1 MGLFCLGCTHIL
13 HSSAL
18 NMPEMTE
25 TLTTKPEEES
35 NENDSGTDSDGDD
48 DSIPELEETAGETA
62 EDAAVTAAAAAGLS
76 EDASSKAK
84 QSRGEKKA
92 RKIMSKLGLKQV
104 TWVSRVTIRKS
115 KNILFVINKPDVY
128 KNPASDTYIVFGEAK
143 IEDLTQ
149 QAQMEAAQKFKAAEV
164 PQPTEMGAT
173 GTAGPA
179 AIPEE
184 EDEED
189 GEVDSSGVEDKDIEL
204 VMSQANVSRSKAVK
218 ALKNNANDIVN
229 AIMELTM

>member
-1 MGLFCLGCTHIL
+1 MGVFSKQLLSSKH
-13 HSSAL
+13 HSLSST
-18 NMPEMTE
+18 MPEMTE

-35 NENDSGTDSDGDD
+35 NENDSGTDSEGDD
-48 DSIPELEETAGETA
+48 DSIPELEETAGEA
-62 EDAAVTAAAAAGLS
+62 GGDAAVSAAAAAGLG

-104 TWVSRVTIRKS
+104 TGVSRVTIRKS

-149 QAQMEAAQKFKAAEV
+149 QAQMEAAQKFKAAEAPV
-164 PQPTEMGAT
+164 PSEMGAT
-173 GTAGPA
+173 GTTGAAAPQPA
-179 AIPEE
+179 
-184 EDEED
+184 
-189 GEVDSSGVEDKDIEL
+189 
-204 VMSQANVSRSKAVK
+204 
-218 ALKNNANDIVN
+218 
-229 AIMELTM
+229 